1 MKKQKTDPT
10 KTVLTISVGF
20 IVLYLV
26 TRWDWPI
33 SIALIVGLIG
43 IFSTRLS
50 KIIDF
55 LWMKM
60 AMLLNLIMPNILLS
74 IIFFLFLFPIAILSR
89 LFGKNDPLNL
99 KDKAGSNFKNS
110 NKEFDKASFEKTW

>member
-26 TRWDWPI
+26 TKWDWTI
-33 SIALIVGLIG
+33 SVALIVGLIG
-43 IFSTRLS
+43 IFSTRFS

-89 LFGKNDPLNL
+89 IFRKNDPLNL
-99 KDKAGSNFKNS
+99 KDKAGSNFRNI